1 MGNFAALSHS
11 SSSVAGA
18 IRLVSAD
25 TIGRMSADRVHLVR
39 HGEVENPDR
48 VLYERLPGF
57 GLSRFGVQLAQAA
70 ARGIPIDEVKALFVS
85 PLQRAV
91 ESVKP
96 WEKATGLKAN
106 VDERL
111 IEPWN
116 EFRGLA
122 LNGGRTFFGRPD
134 LWRFLVNPFRPSWG
148 EPYSQIARRMLA
160 VMREAA
166 DSVDRGDVVL
176 VTHQL
181 PIWMVHLS
189 MADKPLVHLPNQRR
203 CSLSSITSFRVSP
216 NGFDEYSYLEPSD
229 LGSVID
235 EGAA

>member
-1 MGNFAALSHS
+1 M
-11 SSSVAGA
+11 
-18 IRLVSAD
+18 
-25 TIGRMSADRVHLVR
+25 
-39 HGEVENPDR
+39 ENPDR

-96 WEKATGLKAN
+96 WEKSTGLNAK

-122 LNGGRTFFGRPD
+122 LDGGRTFFGRPD

-148 EPYSQIARRMLA
+148 EPYSQIARRMLS

-166 DSVDRGDVVL
+166 DSVDGGDVVL

-216 NGFDEYSYLEPSD
+216 SGFAEYSYLEPSD

>member
-1 MGNFAALSHS
+1 M
-11 SSSVAGA
+11 
-18 IRLVSAD
+18 
-25 TIGRMSADRVHLVR
+25 
-39 HGEVENPDR
+39 ENPGR
-48 VLYERLPGF
+48 VLYERIPGF
-57 GLSRFGVQLAQAA
+57 GLSRFGVQLAEAA
-70 ARGIPIDEVKALFVS
+70 ARGIPLDEVKALVVS
-85 PLQRAV
+85 PLQRTV

-96 WEKATGLKAN
+96 WEKATGLKALP
-106 VDERL
+106 DERL

-122 LNGGRTFFGRPD
+122 LNGGRTFFQRPD
-134 LWRFLVNPFRPSWG
+134 LWKFLVNPFLPSWG
-148 EPYSQIARRMLA
+148 EPYAQIANRMLA
-160 VMREAA
+160 VMRDAA
-166 DSVDRGDVVL
+166 DSVDGGDVVL

-189 MADKPLVHLPNQRR
+189 MAGKSLVHLPNQRR

-216 NGFDEYSYLEPSD
+216 TGFDEYSYLEPSD